1 LDYRIIV
8 VLVIIGLIF
17 FFFQKYMGRESAKRK
32 MNKLNALLQSFGID
46 TQLADRNCAE
56 EKIGSRGRSISGSL
70 AWVSGGDSMGIIRI
84 TTGSISWLNV
94 LEYQF
99 DDSPT
104 DYWYVYGIP
113 DNRIHPRFPKIH
125 LKSSRLKESWRGK
138 IIGVK
143 WQGHD
148 DNIGIEKWLS
158 QQTSLRDVFSDLYER
173 GINAD
178 LEINSEPNH
187 FCWTISTKIAP
198 TFELWKCYQSIAIKL
213 KTVNLSADV
222 ITS

>member
-1 LDYRIIV
+1 LDYRIV
-8 VLVIIGLIF
+8 VIILILGLIVF
-17 FFFQKYMGRESAKRK
+17 FVQKYIGQQSAAL
-32 MNKLNALLQSFGID
+32 KLEKFRSILQSFGIV
-46 TQLADRNCAE
+46 TYLADKNCPE
-56 EKIGSRGRSISGSL
+56 QNIGSCGRFISGAL
-70 AWVSGGDSMGIIRI
+70 TWVSGGDSIGVLHVS
-84 TTGSISWLNV
+84 TGPIEWLNM

-125 LKSSRLKESWRGK
+125 LKSPEMKESRK
-138 IIGVK
+138 DKLIGVQ
-143 WQGHD
+143 WQGE
-148 DNIGIEKWLS
+148 DNNTGIKEWLS
-158 QQTSLRDVFSDLYER
+158 QPTSLRDIFSDLYKR
-173 GINAD
+173 GVNAD

-198 TFELWKCYQSIAIKL
+198 RFELWKCYQSIAIKL